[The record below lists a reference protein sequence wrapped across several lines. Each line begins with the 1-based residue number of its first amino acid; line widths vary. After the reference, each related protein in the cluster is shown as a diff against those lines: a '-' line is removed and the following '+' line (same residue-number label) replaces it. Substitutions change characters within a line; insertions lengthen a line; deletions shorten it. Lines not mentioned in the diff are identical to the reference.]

1 MWLFFLVAW
10 FVLLAAITFLAQQ
23 AFGYDLSHLPAWFAG
38 LPVPQRLT
46 TGAILTAGLALIGAT
61 AWRLSRQDRR
71 LDKLRDRLRKTREDV
86 VVAHAL
92 QNHLDATVQ
101 HLIESDPREA
111 VSALH
116 DKLGETEQRARL
128 QQGRNESTDMHD
140 QLAEIRRRQQALRE
154 MVGKVADQRRAVEP
168 VFTEVR
174 DRQNQLER
182 SLHDLETD
190 DRKNNLADR
199 QRDIARDVSALL
211 GRVNAVQET
220 FATLNQYKEDLAK
233 SHAELVPL
241 RSTDAGI
248 NTLIGELS
256 LSHDRLAKSIDELET
271 GGEAPLDTR
280 VETLSKNKIEIAQ
293 RLARIDDSFNIL
305 KAIRLDFEELGQRQ
319 AQLERSLHDLETDDR
334 KNNLADRLKDIARD
348 VSTLLARVTAVQDTF
363 ATLNRYQED
372 LAKSHAE
379 LVPLRS
385 SDAGINALI
394 GELGLS
400 HDRLAKSIDE
410 LETGGEAPLGTR
422 VEALSKNKIEIEQR
436 LARID
441 DSANILKGI
450 GLDFE
455 ELGQRRAQLERAIA
469 EVETDGDGKSLTERQ
484 NALNDF
490 VIQSRQ
496 RLGALQ
502 ETLSTLNAFKTEL
515 SKSQADLVPLKA
527 PVFGIE
533 AMIAE
538 VSTTRDLLAK
548 TVGEIEANG
557 EATLASRV
565 DALTTSKR
573 EVEDR
578 LARVF
583 ENFNAL
589 DALRKDIG
597 GIFAT
602 IRNSLNRIG

>member
-1 MWLFFLVAW
+1 MCRREEFTMWLFFLVAW
-10 FVLLAAITFLAQQ
+10 FVLLVAIAIFAQQ
-23 AFGYDLSHLPAWFAG
+23 AFGYDVAHLPAWFAG
-38 LPVPQRLT
+38 LPMPQRIA
-46 TGAILTAGLALIGAT
+46 TGAILAVALALIGASV
-61 AWRLSRQDRR
+61 WRLSRQDRR
-71 LDKLRDRLRKTREDV
+71 LNTLRDRLKKTREDV

-116 DKLGETEQRARL
+116 DKLGEVEQRALL

-168 VFTEVR
+168 VFTEIR

-190 DRKNNLADR
+190 DRKNSLADR
-199 QRDIARDVSALL
+199 LKNIAGDVSTLL
-211 GRVNAVQET
+211 TRVNTVQTT

-241 RSTDAGI
+241 R
-248 NTLIGELS
+248 
-256 LSHDRLAKSIDELET
+256 
-271 GGEAPLDTR
+271 
-280 VETLSKNKIEIAQ
+280 
-293 RLARIDDSFNIL
+293 
-305 KAIRLDFEELGQRQ
+305 
-319 AQLERSLHDLETDDR
+319 
-334 KNNLADRLKDIARD
+334 
-348 VSTLLARVTAVQDTF
+348 
-363 ATLNRYQED
+363 AT
-372 LAKSHAE
+372 
-379 LVPLRS
+379 
-385 SDAGINALI
+385 DAGINALI

-400 HDRLAKSIDE
+400 HDRLSKSIDE

-422 VEALSKNKIEIEQR
+422 VETLSKNKIEIEQR

-441 DSANILKGI
+441 DSFNILKAVS
-450 GLDFE
+450 LDFE
-455 ELGQRRAQLERAIA
+455 ELAQRRAQLERSLAD
-469 EVETDGDGKSLTERQ
+469 VETDSDGKSLAERQ

-490 VIQSRQ
+490 VVQSRQ

-502 ETLSTLNAFKTEL
+502 ETLATLNAFKVEL

-533 AMIAE
+533 ALIAE
-538 VSTTRDLLAK
+538 VGATRDLLAR
-548 TVGEIEANG
+548 TVGEIEASG
-557 EATLASRV
+557 DVTLTSRV
-565 DALTTSKR
+565 EALTKSKR

-578 LARVF
+578 LTRIF
-583 ENFNAL
+583 DNFNAL

-597 GIFAT
+597 GIFST

>member
-1 MWLFFLVAW
+1 MWLFFLGAW
-10 FVLLAAITFLAQQ
+10 FVLLAAIAFLVQQ
-23 AFGYDLSHLPAWFAG
+23 AFGYDISHLSAWFAG
-38 LPVPQRLT
+38 LPMPQRIA
-46 TGAILTAGLALIGAT
+46 TGTILTAALALIGAS

-71 LDKLRDRLRKTREDV
+71 LDTLRDRLRKTREDV

-111 VSALH
+111 VSAL
-116 DKLGETEQRARL
+116 DGKLGETEQRALL

-168 VFTEVR
+168 VFTEIR

-190 DRKNNLADR
+190 DRKNNLGDR
-199 QRDIARDVSALL
+199 LKEIARDVSALL
-211 GRVNAVQET
+211 TRVNTVQHI
-220 FATLNQYKEDLAK
+220 FATLDRYKEDLAK
-233 SHAELVPL
+233 SHAELVPP
-241 RSTDAGI
+241 RSNDAGI
-248 NTLIGELS
+248 NALIGELA

-271 GGEAPLDTR
+271 SGEAPLASR
-280 VETLSKNKIEIAQ
+280 VET
-293 RLARIDDSFNIL
+293 
-305 KAIRLDFEELGQRQ
+305 
-319 AQLERSLHDLETDDR
+319 
-334 KNNLADRLKDIARD
+334 
-348 VSTLLARVTAVQDTF
+348 
-363 ATLNRYQED
+363 
-372 LAKSHAE
+372 
-379 LVPLRS
+379 
-385 SDAGINALI
+385 
-394 GELGLS
+394 
-400 HDRLAKSIDE
+400 
-410 LETGGEAPLGTR
+410 
-422 VEALSKNKIEIEQR
+422 LSKNKIEIEQR

-441 DSANILKGI
+441 DSFNILKAVR
-450 GLDFE
+450 LDFE
-455 ELGQRRAQLERAIA
+455 ELGQRRAQLERSLA
-469 EVETDGDGKSLTERQ
+469 EVETDRDGKSLADRQ

-490 VIQSRQ
+490 VLQSRQ

-502 ETLSTLNAFKTEL
+502 ETLATLNAFKTEL

-538 VSTTRDLLAK
+538 VSTTRDLLAR
-548 TVGEIEANG
+548 TVGEIEANAG
-557 EATLASRV
+557 VTLASRV
-565 DALTTSKR
+565 DALTKSKR

-578 LARVF
+578 LARIF
-583 ENFNAL
+583 DNFNTL

-597 GIFAT
+597 GIFST

>member
-1 MWLFFLVAW
+1 MWLFFLIAW
-10 FVLLAAITFLAQQ
+10 FGLLAVIAVFTQQ
-23 AFGYDLSHLPAWFAG
+23 TFGYDVSHLPAWFAG
-38 LPVPQRLT
+38 LPVPQRIA
-46 TGAILTAGLALIGAT
+46 TGAILAVALALIGAT

-71 LDKLRDRLRKTREDV
+71 LDTLRNRLKKTREDV

-116 DKLGETEQRARL
+116 DKLGETEQRARH

-168 VFTEVR
+168 VFTEIR

-220 FATLNQYKEDLAK
+220 FATLNRYKEDLAK

-248 NTLIGELS
+248 NALIGELS

-271 GGEAPLDTR
+271 GGEAPLPTR
-280 VETLSKNKIEIAQ
+280 VET
-293 RLARIDDSFNIL
+293 
-305 KAIRLDFEELGQRQ
+305 
-319 AQLERSLHDLETDDR
+319 
-334 KNNLADRLKDIARD
+334 
-348 VSTLLARVTAVQDTF
+348 
-363 ATLNRYQED
+363 
-372 LAKSHAE
+372 
-379 LVPLRS
+379 
-385 SDAGINALI
+385 
-394 GELGLS
+394 
-400 HDRLAKSIDE
+400 
-410 LETGGEAPLGTR
+410 
-422 VEALSKNKIEIEQR
+422 LSKNKIEIEQR

-441 DSANILKGI
+441 DSFNILKGI
-450 GLDFE
+450 RLDFE
-455 ELGQRRAQLERAIA
+455 ELGQRRAQLERALA
-469 EVETDGDGKSLTERQ
+469 DVETDADGKTLADRQ

-490 VIQSRQ
+490 VLQSRQ

-502 ETLSTLNAFKTEL
+502 ETLATLNAFKTEL

-533 AMIAE
+533 AMIAD
-538 VSTTRDLLAK
+538 VGTTRDLLAK

-557 EATLASRV
+557 DVTLASRV
-565 DALTTSKR
+565 DALTKSKR

-578 LARVF
+578 LARIF
-583 ENFNAL
+583 DNFNAL

-597 GIFAT
+597 GVFAT

>member
-10 FVLLAAITFLAQQ
+10 LVLLAVIAFLVQQ
-23 AFGYDLSHLPAWFAG
+23 AFGYDIAHLPAWFAG
-38 LPVPQRLT
+38 LPMPQRIT
-46 TGAILTAGLALIGAT
+46 VGAILAGTLTLIGAS
-61 AWRLSRQDRR
+61 AWRLSRQDRS
-71 LDKLRDRLRKTREDV
+71 LKTLRDRLKKTREDV

-116 DKLGETEQRARL
+116 DKLGEIEQRALL

-168 VFTEVR
+168 VFTEIR

-248 NTLIGELS
+248 NALIGELS

-271 GGEAPLDTR
+271 LGETPLPAR
-280 VETLSKNKIEIAQ
+280 VETLSKNKIEIEQ

-319 AQLERSLHDLETDDR
+319 AQLERA
-334 KNNLADRLKDIARD
+334 LAD
-348 VSTLLARVTAVQDTF
+348 
-363 ATLNRYQED
+363 
-372 LAKSHAE
+372 
-379 LVPLRS
+379 
-385 SDAGINALI
+385 
-394 GELGLS
+394 
-400 HDRLAKSIDE
+400 
-410 LETGGEAPLGTR
+410 
-422 VEALSKNKIEIEQR
+422 
-436 LARID
+436 
-441 DSANILKGI
+441 
-450 GLDFE
+450 
-455 ELGQRRAQLERAIA
+455 
-469 EVETDGDGKSLTERQ
+469 VETDSDGKTLADRQ
-484 NALNDF
+484 NALNEF
-490 VIQSRQ
+490 VLQSRQ
-496 RLGALQ
+496 RLAALQ
-502 ETLSTLNAFKTEL
+502 ETLATLNAFKAEL

-538 VSTTRDLLAK
+538 VGATRDLLAK
-548 TVGEIEANG
+548 TVSEIEANG
-557 EATLASRV
+557 DVTLASRV
-565 DALTTSKR
+565 ETLTQSKR

-578 LARVF
+578 LARIF
-583 ENFNAL
+583 DNFNAL

-602 IRNSLNRIG
+602 IRNGLNRIG

>member
-10 FVLLAAITFLAQQ
+10 FVLLAAIAIFAQQ
-23 AFGYDLSHLPAWFAG
+23 AFGYDVTHLPALFAG
-38 LPVPQRLT
+38 LPMPQRIA
-46 TGAILTAGLALIGAT
+46 TGALLAVSLALICAT
-61 AWRLSRQDRR
+61 AFRLSRQDRR
-71 LDKLRDRLRKTREDV
+71 LGKLRDRLKKTREDV

-111 VSALH
+111 VSTLH
-116 DKLGETEQRARL
+116 DKLGETEQRALL

-140 QLAEIRRRQQALRE
+140 QLAEIRRRQQGLRE
-154 MVGKVADQRRAVEP
+154 MVGKVAEQRRAVEP
-168 VFTEVR
+168 IFTEIR

-199 QRDIARDVSALL
+199 LKDIAHDISALL
-211 GRVNAVQET
+211 ARVNTVQDT

-233 SHAELVPL
+233 SHAELMPL

-248 NTLIGELS
+248 N
-256 LSHDRLAKSIDELET
+256 
-271 GGEAPLDTR
+271 
-280 VETLSKNKIEIAQ
+280 
-293 RLARIDDSFNIL
+293 
-305 KAIRLDFEELGQRQ
+305 
-319 AQLERSLHDLETDDR
+319 
-334 KNNLADRLKDIARD
+334 
-348 VSTLLARVTAVQDTF
+348 
-363 ATLNRYQED
+363 
-372 LAKSHAE
+372 
-379 LVPLRS
+379 
-385 SDAGINALI
+385 ALI
-394 GELGLS
+394 SELGLS

-422 VEALSKNKIEIEQR
+422 VETLSKNRIEIEQR

-441 DSANILKGI
+441 DSFNILKTI
-450 GLDFE
+450 RLDFE
-455 ELGQRRAQLERAIA
+455 ELGQRQAHLERSLA
-469 EVETDGDGKSLTERQ
+469 EIETDPDGKTLADRQ

-502 ETLSTLNAFKTEL
+502 ETLATLNAFKTDL

-533 AMIAE
+533 ALIAE
-538 VSTTRDLLAK
+538 VGTTRDLLAR

-557 EATLASRV
+557 GVPLASRV
-565 DALTTSKR
+565 DALAKSKR
-573 EVEDR
+573 DVEDR
-578 LARVF
+578 LARIF
-583 ENFNAL
+583 DNFNAL

-597 GIFAT
+597 GIFST

>member
-10 FVLLAAITFLAQQ
+10 FVLLAAIAIFAQQ
-23 AFGYDLSHLPAWFAG
+23 AFGYDVTHLPALFAG
-38 LPVPQRLT
+38 LPMPQRIA
-46 TGAILTAGLALIGAT
+46 TGALLAVALALIGAT
-61 AWRLSRQDRR
+61 AFRLSRRDRR
-71 LDKLRDRLRKTREDV
+71 LGKLRDRLKKTREDV

-116 DKLGETEQRARL
+116 DKLGETEQRALL

-140 QLAEIRRRQQALRE
+140 QLAEIRRRQQGLRE
-154 MVGKVADQRRAVEP
+154 MVGKVAEQRRAVEP
-168 VFTEVR
+168 IFTEIR

-199 QRDIARDVSALL
+199 LKDIAHDISALL
-211 GRVNAVQET
+211 ARVNTVQDT

-233 SHAELVPL
+233 SHAELMPL

-248 NTLIGELS
+248 N
-256 LSHDRLAKSIDELET
+256 
-271 GGEAPLDTR
+271 
-280 VETLSKNKIEIAQ
+280 
-293 RLARIDDSFNIL
+293 
-305 KAIRLDFEELGQRQ
+305 
-319 AQLERSLHDLETDDR
+319 
-334 KNNLADRLKDIARD
+334 
-348 VSTLLARVTAVQDTF
+348 
-363 ATLNRYQED
+363 
-372 LAKSHAE
+372 
-379 LVPLRS
+379 
-385 SDAGINALI
+385 ALI
-394 GELGLS
+394 SELGLS

-422 VEALSKNKIEIEQR
+422 VETLSKNRIEIEQR

-441 DSANILKGI
+441 DSFNILKTI
-450 GLDFE
+450 RLDFE
-455 ELGQRRAQLERAIA
+455 ELGQRQAQLERSLA
-469 EVETDGDGKSLTERQ
+469 EIETDPDGKTLADRQ

-490 VIQSRQ
+490 VLQSRQ

-502 ETLSTLNAFKTEL
+502 ETLATLNAFKTDL

-533 AMIAE
+533 ALIAE
-538 VSTTRDLLAK
+538 VGTTRDLLAK

-557 EATLASRV
+557 GVPLASRV
-565 DALTTSKR
+565 DALAKSKR
-573 EVEDR
+573 DVEDR
-578 LARVF
+578 LARIF
-583 ENFNAL
+583 DNFNAL

-597 GIFAT
+597 GIFST

>member
-10 FVLLAAITFLAQQ
+10 FGLLAVAAVFAQQ
-23 AFGYDLSHLPAWFAG
+23 AFGYDVSHLPAWFAG
-38 LPVPQRLT
+38 LPTPQRVA
-46 TGAILTAGLALIGAT
+46 TGAIFALALALIGASV
-61 AWRLSRQDRR
+61 WRLSRQDRR
-71 LDKLRDRLRKTREDV
+71 LDTLRERLRKTREDV

-116 DKLGETEQRARL
+116 DKLGETEQRALL
-128 QQGRNESTDMHD
+128 QQGRNESADMHD
-140 QLAEIRRRQQALRE
+140 QLAEIRRRQQHLRE
-154 MVGKVADQRRAVEP
+154 MVGKVAEQRRAVEP
-168 VFTEVR
+168 VFTEIR

-190 DRKNNLADR
+190 DRRNNLADR

-220 FATLNQYKEDLAK
+220 FATLNQYREDLAK
-233 SHAELVPL
+233 SHAEL
-241 RSTDAGI
+241 A
-248 NTLIGELS
+248 
-256 LSHDRLAKSIDELET
+256 
-271 GGEAPLDTR
+271 
-280 VETLSKNKIEIAQ
+280 
-293 RLARIDDSFNIL
+293 
-305 KAIRLDFEELGQRQ
+305 
-319 AQLERSLHDLETDDR
+319 
-334 KNNLADRLKDIARD
+334 
-348 VSTLLARVTAVQDTF
+348 
-363 ATLNRYQED
+363 
-372 LAKSHAE
+372 
-379 LVPLRS
+379 PLRS

-394 GELGLS
+394 GELSLS
-400 HDRLAKSIDE
+400 HDRLAKTIDE
-410 LETGGEAPLGTR
+410 LETGGETPLTTR
-422 VEALSKNKIEIEQR
+422 VETLSKHKIEIEQR

-441 DSANILKGI
+441 DSFNILKSI
-450 GLDFE
+450 RLDFE
-455 ELGQRRAQLERAIA
+455 DLGQRRAQIERALA
-469 EVETDGDGKSLTERQ
+469 DVETDADGTSLADRQ
-484 NALNDF
+484 NALNEF
-490 VIQSRQ
+490 VLQSRQ

-502 ETLSTLNAFKTEL
+502 ETLATLNAFKAEL

-538 VSTTRDLLAK
+538 VEATRDLLAR

-557 EATLASRV
+557 SVTLASRL
-565 DALTTSKR
+565 DALAKSKR

-583 ENFNAL
+583 DNFNAL

>member
-10 FVLLAAITFLAQQ
+10 FVLLAAIAIFAQQ
-23 AFGYDLSHLPAWFAG
+23 AFGYDVTHLPALFAG
-38 LPVPQRLT
+38 LPMPQRIA
-46 TGAILTAGLALIGAT
+46 TGALLAVSLALICAT
-61 AWRLSRQDRR
+61 AFRLSRQDRR
-71 LDKLRDRLRKTREDV
+71 LGKLRDRLKKTREDV

-111 VSALH
+111 VSTLH
-116 DKLGETEQRARL
+116 DKLGETEQRALL

-140 QLAEIRRRQQALRE
+140 QLAEIRRRQQGLRE
-154 MVGKVADQRRAVEP
+154 MVGKVAEQRRAVEP
-168 VFTEVR
+168 IFTEIR

-182 SLHDLETD
+182 SLHDIETD

-199 QRDIARDVSALL
+199 LKDIAHDISALL
-211 GRVNAVQET
+211 ARVNTVQDT

-233 SHAELVPL
+233 SHAELMPL

-248 NTLIGELS
+248 NALISELG

-271 GGEAPLDTR
+271 GGEAPLGTR
-280 VETLSKNKIEIAQ
+280 VETLSKNRIEIEQ

-319 AQLERSLHDLETDDR
+319 AQLERSLAEIETDPDG
-334 KNNLADRLKDIARD
+334 KTLAD
-348 VSTLLARVTAVQDTF
+348 
-363 ATLNRYQED
+363 
-372 LAKSHAE
+372 
-379 LVPLRS
+379 
-385 SDAGINALI
+385 
-394 GELGLS
+394 
-400 HDRLAKSIDE
+400 
-410 LETGGEAPLGTR
+410 
-422 VEALSKNKIEIEQR
+422 
-436 LARID
+436 
-441 DSANILKGI
+441 
-450 GLDFE
+450 
-455 ELGQRRAQLERAIA
+455 
-469 EVETDGDGKSLTERQ
+469 RQ

-490 VIQSRQ
+490 VLQSRQ

-502 ETLSTLNAFKTEL
+502 ETLATLNAFKTDL

-533 AMIAE
+533 ALIAE
-538 VSTTRDLLAK
+538 VGTTRDLLAK

-557 EATLASRV
+557 GVPLASRV
-565 DALTTSKR
+565 DALAKSKR
-573 EVEDR
+573 DVEDR
-578 LARVF
+578 LARIF
-583 ENFNAL
+583 DNFNAL

-597 GIFAT
+597 GIFST

>member
-1 MWLFFLVAW
+1 MWLLFLVAW
-10 FVLLAAITFLAQQ
+10 FGLLAVIAVFAQQ
-23 AFGYDLSHLPAWFAG
+23 AFGYDVGHLPVWFAG
-38 LPVPQRLT
+38 LPMPQR
-46 TGAILTAGLALIGAT
+46 ITAGALLAVSLALVGAT

-71 LDKLRDRLRKTREDV
+71 LNTLRDRLKKTREDV

-116 DKLGETEQRARL
+116 DKLGETEQRALL

-140 QLAEIRRRQQALRE
+140 QLAEIRRRQQSVRE

-168 VFTEVR
+168 IFTEIR

-199 QRDIARDVSALL
+199 LKTIAGDISTLL
-211 GRVNAVQET
+211 SRVNAVQTT

-233 SHAELVPL
+233 SHAELEPL
-241 RSTDAGI
+241 RSADAGI
-248 NTLIGELS
+248 NALIGELG
-256 LSHDRLAKSIDELET
+256 LSHDRLAKSIDELDT
-271 GGEAPLDTR
+271 GGEAPLGAR
-280 VETLSKNKIEIAQ
+280 VETLSKNKLEIEQ

-319 AQLERSLHDLETDDR
+319 AL
-334 KNNLADRLKDIARD
+334 
-348 VSTLLARVTAVQDTF
+348 
-363 ATLNRYQED
+363 
-372 LAKSHAE
+372 
-379 LVPLRS
+379 
-385 SDAGINALI
+385 
-394 GELGLS
+394 
-400 HDRLAKSIDE
+400 
-410 LETGGEAPLGTR
+410 
-422 VEALSKNKIEIEQR
+422 
-436 LARID
+436 
-441 DSANILKGI
+441 
-450 GLDFE
+450 
-455 ELGQRRAQLERAIA
+455 LERAIA
-469 EVETDGDGKSLTERQ
+469 EIETDPDGKTLAERQ

-490 VIQSRQ
+490 VLQSRQ

-502 ETLSTLNAFKTEL
+502 ETLTTLNAFKAEL
-515 SKSQADLVPLKA
+515 SKSQADLVPLRA

-548 TVGEIEANG
+548 TVGEIEANAG
-557 EATLASRV
+557 VTLASRV
-565 DALTTSKR
+565 EALTRSKR

-578 LARVF
+578 LARIF
-583 ENFNAL
+583 DNFNAL

-597 GIFAT
+597 GIFST

>member
-10 FVLLAAITFLAQQ
+10 FVLLAVIAFLAQQ
-23 AFGYDLSHLPAWFAG
+23 AFGYDIGHLPAWFGG
-38 LPVPQRLT
+38 LPVPQRVA
-46 TGAILTAGLALIGAT
+46 TGAPLALALALIGAT

-71 LDKLRDRLRKTREDV
+71 LNTLRGRLKKTREDV

-116 DKLGETEQRARL
+116 DKLGETEQRALL

-140 QLAEIRRRQQALRE
+140 QLADIRRRQQALRE

-168 VFTEVR
+168 VFTEIR

-199 QRDIARDVSALL
+199 QRDIARDVSTLL
-211 GRVNAVQET
+211 TRVNAVQDI

-248 NTLIGELS
+248 NAVIGELG
-256 LSHDRLAKSIDELET
+256 LSHDRLAKSIEELES
-271 GGEAPLDTR
+271 GGEAPLGTR
-280 VETLSKNKIEIAQ
+280 VETLSKNKIEIEQ

-319 AQLERSLHDLETDDR
+319 AQLERSL
-334 KNNLADRLKDIARD
+334 AD
-348 VSTLLARVTAVQDTF
+348 
-363 ATLNRYQED
+363 
-372 LAKSHAE
+372 
-379 LVPLRS
+379 
-385 SDAGINALI
+385 
-394 GELGLS
+394 
-400 HDRLAKSIDE
+400 
-410 LETGGEAPLGTR
+410 
-422 VEALSKNKIEIEQR
+422 
-436 LARID
+436 
-441 DSANILKGI
+441 
-450 GLDFE
+450 
-455 ELGQRRAQLERAIA
+455 
-469 EVETDGDGKSLTERQ
+469 VETDPDGKTLTERQ

-490 VIQSRQ
+490 VLQSRQ
-496 RLGALQ
+496 RLGVLQ
-502 ETLSTLNAFKTEL
+502 ETLATLNAFKTEL

-533 AMIAE
+533 ALIAE
-538 VSTTRDLLAK
+538 VGTTRDLLAR
-548 TVGEIEANG
+548 TVGEIEASG
-557 EATLASRV
+557 DVTLASRV
-565 DALTTSKR
+565 DALTESKR

-578 LARVF
+578 LGRIF
-583 ENFNAL
+583 DNFNAL

-597 GIFAT
+597 GIFST

>member
-10 FVLLAAITFLAQQ
+10 FVLLAAIAIFAQQ
-23 AFGYDLSHLPAWFAG
+23 AFGYDVTHLPALFAG
-38 LPVPQRLT
+38 LPMPQRIA
-46 TGAILTAGLALIGAT
+46 TGALLAVALALIGAT
-61 AWRLSRQDRR
+61 AFRLSRQDRR
-71 LDKLRDRLRKTREDV
+71 LGKLRDRLKKTREDV

-116 DKLGETEQRARL
+116 DKLGETEQRALL

-140 QLAEIRRRQQALRE
+140 QLAEIRRRQQGLRE
-154 MVGKVADQRRAVEP
+154 MVGKVAEQRRAVEP
-168 VFTEVR
+168 IFTEIR

-182 SLHDLETD
+182 SLHDIETD

-199 QRDIARDVSALL
+199 LKDIAHDISALL
-211 GRVNAVQET
+211 ARVNTVQDT

-233 SHAELVPL
+233 SHAELMPL

-248 NTLIGELS
+248 N
-256 LSHDRLAKSIDELET
+256 
-271 GGEAPLDTR
+271 
-280 VETLSKNKIEIAQ
+280 
-293 RLARIDDSFNIL
+293 
-305 KAIRLDFEELGQRQ
+305 
-319 AQLERSLHDLETDDR
+319 
-334 KNNLADRLKDIARD
+334 
-348 VSTLLARVTAVQDTF
+348 
-363 ATLNRYQED
+363 
-372 LAKSHAE
+372 
-379 LVPLRS
+379 
-385 SDAGINALI
+385 ALI
-394 GELGLS
+394 SELGLS

-422 VEALSKNKIEIEQR
+422 VETLSKNRIEIEQR

-441 DSANILKGI
+441 DSFNILKTI
-450 GLDFE
+450 RLDFE
-455 ELGQRRAQLERAIA
+455 ELGQRQAQLERSLA
-469 EVETDGDGKSLTERQ
+469 EIETDPDGKTLADRQ

-490 VIQSRQ
+490 VLQSRQ

-502 ETLSTLNAFKTEL
+502 ETLATLNAFKTDL

-533 AMIAE
+533 ALIAE
-538 VSTTRDLLAK
+538 VGTTRDLLAK

-557 EATLASRV
+557 GVPLASRV
-565 DALTTSKR
+565 DALAKSKR
-573 EVEDR
+573 DVEDR
-578 LARVF
+578 LARIF
-583 ENFNAL
+583 DNFNAL

-597 GIFAT
+597 GIFST